1 MRANMCEGTPSLLP
15 VSDRP
20 SPSSPPSHDVA
31 PASLPVRLVRFLRA
45 LGPTGLLGI
54 AWVAMPPLAGIALLW
69 KIDVV
74 SQWLQSHGA
83 LGVVVYVGAFIV
95 LAGLGMLPTYA
106 QAILGGWCFKMA
118 LGLPAALA
126 GFVGA
131 SVLGYAV
138 ARTVSRHR
146 VEDMIEAN
154 VKARAIRDAL
164 IGHGFLKTLG
174 IVILLRLPPNSP
186 FALTNLVMASAG
198 VRLAPFALGTLIG
211 MTPRTALAV
220 YLGSGVQVLTSDT
233 LSPGQAPREVIIG
246 GIAVTI
252 IVVMVIGHIANR
264 ALARV
269 TNGRPTDTRTA
280 N

>member
-1 MRANMCEGTPSLLP
+1 M
-15 VSDRP
+15 
-20 SPSSPPSHDVA
+20 
-31 PASLPVRLVRFLRA
+31 PARIARFLYA
-45 LGPTGLLGI
+45 LGPTGLLGL

-69 KIDVV
+69 KIKTV
-74 SQWLQSHGA
+74 SEWLQSHGA
-83 LGVVVYVGAFIV
+83 LGVAVYVCAFIV

-118 LGLPAALA
+118 LGLPAALT

-131 SVLGYAV
+131 SLLGYTV

-198 VRLAPFALGTLIG
+198 VKVAPFALGTLIG
-211 MTPRTALAV
+211 MAPRTALAV
-220 YLGSGVQVLTSDT
+220 YLGSGVQDLTSET
-233 LSPGQAPREVIIG
+233 LSPGRAPREVVIG
-246 GIAVTI
+246 GIVLTI
-252 IVVMVIGHIANR
+252 IVVAVIGHIANR
-264 ALARV
+264 ALAKV
-269 TNGRPTDTRTA
+269 TGAGPTAPQTTA
-280 N
+280 